1 MEGETIAVFKI
12 INYFFHAEDRPDL
25 MTLIQFPV
33 TPQSSVNVIE
43 NISAGYRTL
52 GIVLLQDSSG
62 GKVEAIAMSYQNRAV
77 DIMHSVISKW
87 LTGGGLQPV
96 TWSVFVSS
104 LRAAGLRN
112 IANDIEAVLF

>member
-1 MEGETIAVFKI
+1 
-12 INYFFHAEDRPDL
+12 

-33 TPQSSVNVIE
+33 TPQSSVNVIQ

-87 LTGGGLQPV
+87 PTASHVERVCQQPQSCRS
-96 TWSVFVSS
+96 T
-104 LRAAGLRN
+104 
-112 IANDIEAVLF
+112 